1 MIFTFP
7 TSKTNEGFFLIEDSY
22 AAILSAT
29 IVIIKKTAVLHS
41 LVSQKTLRH
50 RRKFSMLRSTL
61 EDLTDQCCDHW
72 MVFRSTPSCTISHN
86 GLQWARCT
94 NLKKKMFIEMLLCHA
109 LWLVKNFLI
118 TSSTSQMQNYT
129 YCVRFLRLLVAF
141 VAAFVVFFFF
151 LRSYGLHLI
160 IYDTGWHRQTFAVS
174 RLHWTPETIKYTLY
188 RLKLHGRPINKGG

>member
-1 MIFTFP
+1 M
-7 TSKTNEGFFLIEDSY
+7 
-22 AAILSAT
+22 
-29 IVIIKKTAVLHS
+29 IIKKTVVLHS
-41 LVSQKTLRH
+41 LVSRKTLRP

-94 NLKKKMFIEMLLCHA
+94 NLKKNVHRNVALSCTVIGQKLSHNQLNQSNAKLDLLR
-109 LWLVKNFLI
+109 VF
-118 TSSTSQMQNYT
+118 STAVGSFR
-129 YCVRFLRLLVAF
+129 CCFCCR
-141 VAAFVVFFFF
+141 FFFF

-160 IYDTGWHRQTFAVS
+160 IYDTRWHRQTFAVS
-174 RLHWTPETIKYTLY
+174 RLHWTPETIKYTLH